1 MGIQRRQVVIAGV
14 LITAA
19 LGWLLATSM
28 SQSMVFYYTVSEVVA
43 QDRDLTD
50 EPLRVAGKVVPG
62 TIRQADED
70 RLVHRFVIHEGGTEL
85 PVVYRGVAPDTFV
98 DDAEAVVEGK
108 LDADGLFHATFL
120 MAKCPSK
127 YESETDYSKF
137 REAGV
142 SVSPQSETSP

>member
-1 MGIQRRQVVIAGV
+1 MGIQRRQVIIAGV

-28 SQSMVFYYTVSEVVA
+28 SQSMVFYYTVSEVLGQERNVVG
-43 QDRDLTD
+43 

-62 TIRQADED
+62 TIRQSEED
-70 RLVHRFVIHEGGTEL
+70 RLVHEFVIHEGGREL

-108 LDADGLFHATFL
+108 LDSDGVFHATFL

-127 YESETDYSKF
+127 YEGETDYSKF

-142 SVSPQSETSP
+142 SVSPRSDTTP